1 MEQEFVKRKG
11 KRIGRIENKKLEQI
25 AALQSPYEEHKSKE
39 FQEPKQS
46 RMPLREIPVN
56 SAVDVFRKPKAPKSA
71 ISPSPDVQSNS
82 MIPRHNQYLEIRYKT
97 FQNPQQPQA
106 SSQNQQQV
114 LPSAPIPPKLI
125 TIDPSIL
132 K

>member
-1 MEQEFVKRKG
+1 MEQEFVKKE
-11 KRIGRIENKKLEQI
+11 KENELAELKIKKLEQI

-71 ISPSPDVQSNS
+71 ISPSPNVQSNS
-82 MIPRHNQYLEIRYKT
+82 MIP
-97 FQNPQQPQA
+97 PAQPVFRNTLQDFPTT
-106 SSQNQQQV
+106 SSQ
-114 LPSAPIPPKLI
+114 
-125 TIDPSIL
+125 
-132 K
+132 